1 MAMDAKQRKTLMIRI
16 GGAAVIGIALLG
28 FLAYMLWPESGP
40 TSAQDK
46 LAPSDPMIPSAPQ
59 TVDRQSGGN
68 IVVQPGSITF
78 QESSSGQPETIVF
91 TIRAQGAPVAIR
103 NVMIPAEDVDTL
115 MVTNIDCPT
124 APQMLVAGAS
134 CSASLTWNGLRSVST
149 TLSIS
154 ASTTNTAGVE
164 SEQPQTIAITAVNPS
179 PQAAP
184 EAAPE
189 AIPAPAGNG
198 ANASANT
205 TAATTQPQAA
215 SGPSPTQLARDQY
228 LAGRRGFGI
237 TVVSAPQLQAAARS
251 PYASW
256 DNIGVQSRK
265 SSFPVDM
272 TRVIT
277 PDKPLPAVLTYQI
290 DTRQTVTAV
299 AMIDRDIYG
308 SSGRTVVIP
317 RGTKVI
323 GQVRGGATDRVG
335 IAWTQLIRPD
345 GVRFLFDGDSG
356 DAMGRGGV
364 PGRINN
370 RYLQRYGYSLL
381 PSLAGAGLTAALG
394 GQTTQSNGVAG
405 NQQSQDAR
413 AVAAQILQQPLN
425 QIAQDIYQK
434 NSNIPVQITIPAGTR
449 ITIWSVADLRLK
461 PVGEDDS
468 AQGNGAQA
476 QGNARGPVFSPAGG
490 GQRGNAAQPQNNGAA
505 QSPRTQNSA
514 PVEDGGND
522 GEAEGQGS
530 SLQVGRVDANGNY
543 IPPGSTAPP
552 PGPIVRDTNNA
563 TAAAARG
570 SSTNNSAPT
579 TNRNPWQ

>member
-1 MAMDAKQRKTLMIRI
+1 MAMDPKQRKSLMIRI
-16 GGAAVIGIALLG
+16 AGGAIIAIAIFG
-28 FLAYMLWPESGP
+28 FIAYMFWPESGP
-40 TSAQDK
+40 STSQDK

-59 TVDRQSGGN
+59 AVDREQGGN

-78 QESSSGQPETIVF
+78 QESSNGQPETVVF

-103 NVMIPAEDVDTL
+103 NVMIPSEDADTL

-134 CSASLTWNGLRSVST
+134 CSASLTWNGVRSVST

-164 SEQPQTIAITAVNPS
+164 SEQPQTIAITAVNPN

-189 AIPAPAGNG
+189 AVPAPSAD
-198 ANASANT
+198 AASAP
-205 TAATTQPQAA
+205 AAAQPQAA
-215 SGPSPTQLARDQY
+215 SGPSPTQLAREQY

-237 TVVSAPQLQAAARS
+237 NVVSAPQLQAAARS

-277 PDKPLPAVLTYQI
+277 PDKPLSAVLTYQI

-345 GVRFLFDGDSG
+345 GVRFIFDGDSG

-405 NQQSQDAR
+405 NQQSQDAK

-425 QIAQDIYQK
+425 QIAQDIYQR

-468 AQGNGAQA
+468 AQNNGAQA
-476 QGNARGPVFSPAGG
+476 QGNARGPIFSPAGN
-490 GQRGNAAQPQNNGAA
+490 GQRGNVAQPQNNGAA
-505 QSPRTQNSA
+505 QNQRTQNSA
-514 PVEDGGND
+514 PSNDASDD

-563 TAAAARG
+563 TAAARG
-570 SSTNNSAPT
+570 NATGNSAPT

>member
-1 MAMDAKQRKTLMIRI
+1 MAMDNKKRKDIMIRI
-16 GGAAVIGIALLG
+16 VGGAVIVTALLG
-28 FLAYMLWPESGP
+28 FLVYMFWPESGP
-40 TSAQDK
+40 QTAQDK
-46 LAPSDPMIPSAPQ
+46 LAPSDPMIPSPPQ
-59 TVDRQSGGN
+59 PVDRQQGGN
-68 IVVQPGSITF
+68 VVVQPGSITF

-103 NVMIPAEDVDTL
+103 NVMIPNEDADTL

-134 CSASLTWNGLRSVST
+134 CSASLTWNGMRSVST

-164 SEQPQTIAITAVNPS
+164 SEQPQTIAITAVNPN
-179 PQAAP
+179 PQAAAN
-184 EAAPE
+184 AAPE
-189 AIPAPAGNG
+189 AIPAPA
-198 ANASANT
+198 ADTASAP
-205 TAATTQPQAA
+205 AAAQPQAA
-215 SGPSPTQLARDQY
+215 SGPSPTQLAREQY

-237 TVVSAPQLQAAARS
+237 NVVTASQLQAAARS
-251 PYASW
+251 PYTSW

-299 AMIDRDIYG
+299 AMIDRDVYG

-345 GVRFLFDGDSG
+345 GVRFIFDGDSG

-434 NSNIPVQITIPAGTR
+434 NANIPVQITIPAGTR

-461 PVGEDDS
+461 PVGEDDT
-468 AQGNGAQA
+468 AQGSGNQA
-476 QGNARGPVFSPAGG
+476 QGNANGPSFSPAGN
-490 GQRGNAAQPQNNGAA
+490 GQRGNIVQPQSNGAIQNQRPQNNTTGNDA
-505 QSPRTQNSA
+505 S
-514 PVEDGGND
+514 ND

-552 PGPIVRDTNNA
+552 PGPIVRDTNNGAA
-563 TAAAARG
+563 TARNTTG
-570 SSTNNSAPT
+570 NSAPT
-579 TNRNPWQ
+579 ATRNPWQ

>member
-1 MAMDAKQRKTLMIRI
+1 MAMDTKKRRELAIRI
-16 GGAAVIGIALLG
+16 GGGAVIAIALLG
-28 FLAYMLWPESGP
+28 FLAYMFWPESGP
-40 TSAQDK
+40 TTAQDK
-46 LAPSDPMIPSAPQ
+46 LAPSDPMIPSPPQ
-59 TVDRQSGGN
+59 AVDRQQGGN

-103 NVMIPAEDVDTL
+103 NVMIPSEDADTL
-115 MVTNIDCPT
+115 TVTNIDCPT

-134 CSASLTWNGLRSVST
+134 CSASLTWNGVRSVST

-164 SEQPQTIAITAVNPS
+164 SEQPQTIAITAVNPN

-189 AIPAPAGNG
+189 SIPAPS
-198 ANASANT
+198 ANAASAP
-205 TAATTQPQAA
+205 APAQPQAA
-215 SGPSPTQLARDQY
+215 SGPSPTQLAREQY

-237 TVVSAPQLQAAARS
+237 NVVSAPQLQASARS

-299 AMIDRDIYG
+299 AMIDRDVYG

-345 GVRFLFDGDSG
+345 GVRFIFDGDSG

-425 QIAQDIYQK
+425 RIAQDIYQK
-434 NSNIPVQITIPAGTR
+434 KSNIPVQITIPAGTR

-468 AQGNGAQA
+468 PQGNGAQA
-476 QGNARGPVFSPAGG
+476 QGNGGNPVFSPAGN
-490 GQRGNAAQPQNNGAA
+490 GQRGNAGQPQNNGSVQNQRA
-505 QSPRTQNSA
+505 QNSA
-514 PVEDGGND
+514 QNNDESND
-522 GEAEGQGS
+522 GEAEGRGS

-552 PGPIVRDTNNA
+552 PGPIVRDTNNG
-563 TAAAARG
+563 AAAARG
-570 SSTNNSAPT
+570 NTAGNSAPT
-579 TNRNPWQ
+579 PTRNPWQ